1 MLETHTKYREYLGAS
16 PPGSLSSRASPSR
29 LEGSSPSTVGGG
41 FSSPW
46 VLSPSA
52 WVGTLSF
59 VGGDDVATWSVLAEG
74 LGLEAVGGTSMG
86 VVEAKLARFGLGDFL
101 LRFDMPPERLKT
113 WMK

>member
-1 MLETHTKYREYLGAS
+1 MLAG
-16 PPGSLSSRASPSR
+16 
-29 LEGSSPSTVGGG
+29 
-41 FSSPW
+41 
-46 VLSPSA
+46 
-52 WVGTLSF
+52 
-59 VGGDDVATWSVLAEG
+59 G